1 MELFNGVTVVNPGDS
16 FERWHQATCRNFSL
30 TKSSRPAGGNF
41 NARVSLRDFGRLA
54 LSEIFSSTSADTP
67 IRVTR
72 SAADIRRDPRD
83 YFMLWLA
90 LGGTT
95 SFVQGGRLAKISAGD
110 LMLHDQTQ
118 PFALEFGQRSHAL
131 MITIPRQFLVSRL
144 PSAGQLTA
152 RRVSA
157 GTRLGAFAGSIVR
170 QLIALDGASSG
181 ELVDRMS
188 TSAMDL
194 VLAALERELTLPLTF
209 QDRRLAD
216 VKRYIL
222 ANFVDTDLDLEA
234 IASNQNVSVRTLNRL
249 FAREGTTPIRWLWQQ
264 RLNAAYLAL
273 VERRTN
279 RVTDAAFN
287 FGFSDAAHFSRAFRA
302 AFGQSPELVR
312 RGRTQSEA

>member
-1 MELFNGVTVVNPGDS
+1 
-16 FERWHQATCRNFSL
+16 
-30 TKSSRPAGGNF
+30 
-41 NARVSLRDFGRLA
+41 
-54 LSEIFSSTSADTP
+54 
-67 IRVTR
+67 
-72 SAADIRRDPRD
+72 
-83 YFMLWLA
+83 MLWLA
-90 LGGTT
+90 LGGRT
-95 SFVQGGRLAKISAGD
+95 SFAQGGRVAKISAGD

-118 PFALEFGQRSHAL
+118 PFALEFGQHSHAL
-131 MITIPRQFLVSRL
+131 MITIPRQFLASRL

-194 VLAALERELTLPLTF
+194 VLAALERELTLPLSF

-222 ANFVDTDLDLEA
+222 ANLDDTDLDLDT
-234 IASNQNVSVRTLNRL
+234 IAANQNVSIRTLNRL

-279 RVTDAAFN
+279 RVTDAAFD
-287 FGFSDAAHFSRAFRA
+287 FGFSDTAHFSRAFRA
-302 AFGQSPELVR
+302 AFGQSPRVDSTGTNSIRGLRVR
-312 RGRTQSEA
+312 PHEGK